1 MKFVKQAI
9 VKKYLDMPNVKVT
22 ISDVRW
28 MVAQINNA
36 PMSDGLSPAKIMFG
50 YTVAEKDTVDFL
62 SDAFF
67 RNSPYAEE
75 RKNASDL

>member
-1 MKFVKQAI
+1 MA
-9 VKKYLDMPNVKVT
+9 
-22 ISDVRW
+22 
-28 MVAQINNA
+28 
-36 PMSDGLSPAKIMFG
+36 DGLSPAKIMFG

-75 RKNASDL
+75 RKQTRKRIFETQRIAGDRQEARPPGAGRSDARRFLP